1 MVKRASFVVD
11 LNLKVCQCRPFPG
24 DPEKNSLRI
33 SKELHSESPDVIVF
47 PEMFLTGYGTE
58 CSDLMKETE
67 PAVER
72 IEKMCQEFGKA
83 AVFGGPCYNDG
94 RIYNSLYFIT
104 PEKRFVYNKIHLA
117 HFGVYSE
124 EGFTA
129 GDRPAVAEYRGVK
142 FGLCICYD
150 IFFPEVLR
158 SCALAGSSI
167 NICISASAR
176 QSKSFLEKV
185 LPARALENV
194 SYTVFANN
202 CGEMAGATMYGE
214 SRILDPLGETLS
226 STGEEECSCEAVF
239 SEVAL
244 SRFRNIRRHL
254 QDSRRDV
261 DWNDI

>member
-1 MVKRASFVVD
+1 MD
-11 LNLKVCQCRPFPG
+11 LDLKVCQCRAFPG
-24 DPEKNSLRI
+24 NPEKNSMRI
-33 SKELHSESPDVIVF
+33 SEELHSEGPDVIVF
-47 PEMFLTGYGTE
+47 PEMFLTGYGTD
-58 CSDLMKETE
+58 CSDLEKETE
-67 PAVER
+67 RAVER

-83 AVFGGPCYNDG
+83 AVFGGPSYDG
-94 RIYNSLYFIT
+94 KNVYNSLYFIT
-104 PEKRFVYNKIHLA
+104 PEKKFVYKKIHLA

-129 GDRPAVAEYRGVK
+129 GDRPAVAEYWGVK

-158 SCALAGSSI
+158 SCSLAGSGV

-176 QSKSFLEKV
+176 QSKPFLERV

-202 CGEMAGATMYGE
+202 CGEMAGATMYGG
-214 SRILDPLGETLS
+214 SRILDPFGETMS
-226 STGEEECSCEAVF
+226 SAGENECSCEAVF
-239 SEVAL
+239 SEMAL
-244 SRFRNIRRHL
+244 SQFRNIRRHL
-254 QDSRRDV
+254 RDSRRDV

>member
-1 MVKRASFVVD
+1 VD
-11 LNLKVCQCRPFPG
+11 LNLKVCQFLPFPG
-24 DPEKNSLRI
+24 DSEKNSLRI
-33 SKELHSESPDVIVF
+33 SDELHLESPDVIVF
-47 PEMFLTGYGTE
+47 PEMFLTGYGAD
-58 CSDLMKETE
+58 CSDLKEETE
-67 PAVER
+67 HAVER

-83 AVFGGPCYNDG
+83 AVFGGPSYDDEG
-94 RIYNSLYFIT
+94 IYNSLYFIT

-129 GDRPAVAEYRGVK
+129 GDRPAMAEYRGVK

-158 SCALAGSSI
+158 SCALAGSEV

-176 QSKSFLEKV
+176 QSKPFLERV

-202 CGEMAGATMYGE
+202 CGEMAGAVMYGG
-214 SRILDPLGETLS
+214 SRILDPFGETIS
-226 STGEEECSCEAVF
+226 SAGEEECSCEAVF
-239 SEVAL
+239 SEMAL

-254 QDSRRDV
+254 QDLRRDV